1 MSSSPGSAG
10 SSGLT
15 SPTVAPTALHLHGI
29 SEPAYPDA
37 GRYLRHQLG
46 LSPDKAVNLGCLPD
60 PLPGRKPS
68 QAYPILIKLAI
79 YGSPEK
85 KLTLN
90 GIYRAIENRF
100 EYFKTENSGAWKV
113 RVHVFLHVN
122 QYPDKDV
129 GELAIDSTQFIFESS
144 LPSGAQANHRT
155 WEGKLLGAGYFRRR
169 RLQTRAQTPQQKGA
183 TPGPSS
189 SRTRKRE
196 RERHGR

>member
-1 MSSSPGSAG
+1 M
-10 SSGLT
+10 
-15 SPTVAPTALHLHGI
+15 APTALHQHGF

-46 LSPDKAVNLGCLPD
+46 LPPDAAVNLDCLPN
-60 PLPGRKPS
+60 PLPGRKPT

-113 RVHVFLHVN
+113 RVHLHLHVN

-129 GELAIDSTQFIFESS
+129 GELAIDSTQFIIESS
-144 LPSGAQANHRT
+144 LPSGPQANHGT
-155 WEGKLLGAGYFRRR
+155 WERKLLGVGHFGRR
-169 RLQTRAQTPQQKGA
+169 RLQARAQTP
-183 TPGPSS
+183 
-189 SRTRKRE
+189 
-196 RERHGR
+196 